1 MRDIWISAVAVRLA
15 SELECTVD
23 GIDAVILGS
32 VGPVPGEPARSLPGK
47 EALFAAYV
55 RAQEEACASLENR
68 VVCVTWV
75 LKNPDQERSV
85 HEAR

>member
-1 MRDIWISAVAVRLA
+1 MRDIGISAVAVRLA
-15 SELECTVD
+15 TELEYTVD
-23 GIDAVILGS
+23 GL
-32 VGPVPGEPARSLPGK
+32 
-47 EALFAAYV
+47 AAYV

-75 LKNPDQERSV
+75 LKRPDQERSI